1 MLNAAVF
8 LLLQAQEVLRGSGSL
23 TPERKQYLEELRNQ
37 LSVSQDKADKIIREV
52 RCPVKVDAGRRTTCC
67 GWDRQRTCSLPC
79 LLLTGA
85 TSAMTAI
92 CICNVLLFDVTSRG
106 LTY

>member
-1 MLNAAVF
+1 MLHASRCLQACCAMLNAAVF

-52 RCPVKVDAGRRTTCC
+52 RCPVKEPAACHVCC
-67 GWDRQRTCSLPC
+67 
-79 LLLTGA
+79 
-85 TSAMTAI
+85 
-92 CICNVLLFDVTSRG
+92 
-106 LTY
+106 